1 MPKRS
6 CLAIILAAGEGTR
19 MKSTLPKVMHPIG
32 GMPMLG
38 HVLKA
43 AAESGATD
51 IAVVAGP
58 GADAVAAYVGKAA
71 PGVAVFTQTERRGTA
86 HAVLAARKA
95 IGKGADDVIVLFGD
109 TPLVTAKTIGR
120 IRKALAGGADVAV
133 VGFETAEP
141 KGYGRL
147 IVEKGSLTAIIEEK
161 DASPEER
168 RITFCNAGI
177 MGLAGAGALRLLG
190 RIGSDNAQKQ
200 FYLTDAVA
208 LANRARRKVVAI
220 EADADE
226 VSGINTRGQLAHVE
240 GIFQRHARE
249 AAMAAGATL
258 IAPSTVWFSHDTKFG
273 RDVTV
278 EPNVFFGPGVTVA
291 DGATIRGFSHIEGA
305 SIASGAVVG
314 PFARLRPGTSVG
326 EKARVG
332 NFVEVKNGAID
343 RGAKVN
349 HLTYI
354 GDAHVGAGANVGA
367 GTITCNYDGFGKYH
381 TEIGAGAFIGSNS
394 ALVAPVTIGE
404 GAYVGSGSVI
414 TQDVPKDAL
423 AIGRG
428 RQVNKEGLAA
438 MLRASRG
445 ARKKR
450 D

>member
-19 MKSTLPKVMHPIG
+19 MKSAAPKVMHPVG

-43 AAESGATD
+43 AADGGATD
-51 IAVVAGP
+51 IAVVIGP

-71 PGVAVFTQTERRGTA
+71 PGAAVFTQTQRLGTA

-95 IGKGADDVIVLFGD
+95 IARGADDIVVLFGD

-147 IVEKGSLTAIIEEK
+147 IVEKGALKAIVEDK

-168 RITFCNAGI
+168 RVTFCNAGI

-208 LANRARRKVVAI
+208 LANRAKRKVVAI

-258 IAPSTVWFSHDTKFG
+258 IAPSTVWFSHDTKVG
-273 RDVTV
+273 RDVTI
-278 EPNVFFGPGVTVA
+278 EPNVFFGPGVTIA
-291 DGATIRGFSHIEGA
+291 DGATVRAFSHIEGA

-314 PFARLRPGTSVG
+314 PFARLRPGTEIG

-332 NFVEVKNGAID
+332 NFVEVKSGKID

-354 GDAHVGAGANVGA
+354 GDAHVGAGANIGA

-428 RQVNKEGLAA
+428 RQVNKDGLAA

-445 ARKKR
+445 AKKR